1 MIVISATFVAEPLAR
16 PLAFMLE
23 ELGLAQEI
31 DFAPYHQVFQELLT
45 PGSAFA
51 RNRSGINIA
60 LIRLEDFVR
69 EPGAAEDPCQTVTRM
84 GKELGTALQAFAA
97 NAGGPLLLALLAP
110 SPAVPAALA
119 EAIAAANT
127 ALQAQL
133 ASQDNIGFLLTDEI
147 ERVAADQRYDAQR
160 DALAHIPYSDSHFA
174 TLALALAR
182 RIHALRA
189 TPAKVLVLD
198 CDNTLWRGVVGED
211 GVTGITLSAPYLALQ
226 EFALAQQ
233 RKGVL
238 LCLASKN
245 SEADVLDVLAQRSDM
260 RLRAADVVAHRI
272 NWLPKATN
280 LRSLAQELNL
290 GLDAFVFMDDN
301 PLECAQMR
309 AELPAVVT
317 LQVPAE
323 DGIVAWLNQVWN
335 FDKLATTEEDAKRT
349 QMYREN
355 AARRSLESSAGDIGE
370 FLAALNLQVE
380 IAVPADDEWA
390 RIEQLTQRTNQFNFS
405 TRRRSTAEL
414 KALQTQGVQVLRVR
428 VRDRFGDYGLVG
440 VMIAQTRGTALVV
453 DSFMLSCRVL
463 GRGVEHAM
471 LRSLGERASALGL
484 ASVDLELISS
494 ARNEPARA
502 FADSVAATWA
512 QTNEAGWHY
521 TIPVAQAL
529 LIAHQPG
536 HDPEAVTQA
545 RLGDEK
551 KSTATSSA
559 SAGTQERSQRYLRL
573 STVLVSGPAL
583 LRELDLQRRRPR
595 ALQTVAIAA
604 ASVIELRLKELWEEV
619 LGLDGLGVEDDY
631 FALGGTSLQSVKLFS
646 EIERRFGVPLR
657 LTTIL
662 AAPTVRALA
671 VLINP
676 QTAMTRSS
684 VVPLRTGHGG
694 NLFLVHDGLGE
705 TLLYV
710 NLARRLPAQLSV
722 FGIEPR
728 RLPGIALAHASME
741 EMAAYY
747 VEQMRAVQ
755 PQGPYHLGGMCAGGV
770 IAYAMAA
777 HLRTLGERVEV
788 VTILDGATPQ
798 ATQRSGRIAAQRL
811 GRVRALLDGAGTAG
825 GLLRNLPALAL
836 AVLRK
841 TSNTLRYESRAWLL
855 RQSVQWRFRL
865 LQTLLRHARPWPVWL
880 PALSVAQI
888 YDELDARYLPPALA
902 DVPVLLVRATQGE
915 DADTP
920 YKDIYRD
927 DDFGWA
933 QVAGQL
939 TLADV
944 AGGHASML
952 QDQHVDSLAAVL
964 LAQLPTWSAREAGG
978 LA

>member
-1 MIVISATFVAEPLAR
+1 MIVVSATFVAEPLGR

-31 DFAPYHQVFQELLT
+31 EFAPYHQVFQELLT

-69 EPGAAEDPCQTVTRM
+69 DAGVAVDPCQTVTLM
-84 GKELGTALQAFAA
+84 GAELSAALHTFAA
-97 NAGGPLLLALLAP
+97 SAGGPLLVALLAP
-110 SPAVPAALA
+110 SPIVPAAVA
-119 EAIAAANT
+119 HAIATANA
-127 ALQAQL
+127 ALQARL
-133 ASQDNIGFLLTDEI
+133 AGQDNIGFLLPDEI
-147 ERVAADQRYDAQR
+147 ERVALDQRYDAQR
-160 DALAHIPYSDSHFA
+160 DALAHIPFSDSHFA
-174 TLALALAR
+174 SLALALAR

-211 GVTGITLSAPYLALQ
+211 GVAGITLSAPYLALQ
-226 EFALAQQ
+226 AFALAQQ

-260 RLRAADVVAHRI
+260 CLRSADVVAHRI
-272 NWLPKATN
+272 NWLPKAAN
-280 LRSLAQELNL
+280 LRSLAAELNL

-323 DGIVAWLNQVWN
+323 DQIVAWLEHVWN

-355 AARRSLESSAGDIGE
+355 AARRSLESNASDIGE
-370 FLAALNLQVE
+370 FLAALNLQVD
-380 IAVPADDEWA
+380 IATPTDDEWA
-390 RIEQLTQRTNQFNFS
+390 RVEQLTQRTNQFNFS
-405 TRRRSTAEL
+405 TRRRSAAEL
-414 KALQTQGVQVLRVR
+414 KALQAQGAQVLRLR
-428 VRDRFGDYGLVG
+428 VQDRFGDYGLVG
-440 VMIAQTRGTALVV
+440 VMIALTRGTALAV
-453 DSFMLSCRVL
+453 DTFLLSCRVL

-502 FADSVAATWA
+502 FADSVAAAWA
-512 QTNEAGWHY
+512 QADAAGCHY
-521 TIPVAQAL
+521 AIPVAQAL

-551 KSTATSSA
+551 KSATPAAVGTA
-559 SAGTQERSQRYLRL
+559 QRSQRYTRL
-573 STVLVSGPAL
+573 STVLLSGRAL
-583 LRELDLQRRRPR
+583 LQELDRQQRRPR
-595 ALQTVAIAA
+595 ALDTVATAA
-604 ASVIELRLKELWEEV
+604 ASGIEQSLKELWEEV
-619 LGLDGLGVEDDY
+619 LGMDGLGVEDDY
-631 FALGGTSLQSVKLFS
+631 FALGGTSLQSVKLFG

-671 VLINP
+671 ALINP
-676 QTAMTRSS
+676 HTALARSS
-684 VVPLRTGHGG
+684 VVALRPGHAD

-705 TLLYV
+705 TLLYM
-710 NLARRLPAQLSV
+710 NLARRLPAHLSV

-741 EMAAYY
+741 EMAAFY
-747 VEQMRAVQ
+747 VEQMRSVQ
-755 PQGPYHLGGMCAGGV
+755 PQGPYRLGGMCAGGV

-798 ATQRSGRIAAQRL
+798 AAQRSGRIAAQRL
-811 GRVRALLDGAGTAG
+811 GRVRALLDSTGG
-825 GLLRNLPALAL
+825 GLLRRLPALAL
-836 AVLRK
+836 ALLRK
-841 TSNTLRYESRAWLL
+841 AGNTLRYEARAGFL
-855 RQSVQWRFRL
+855 RQSVQWRFAL
-865 LQTLLRHARPWPVWL
+865 LQTLLRQERSWPAWL

-902 DVPVLLVRATQGE
+902 DVPVLLLRATLGE

-920 YKDIYRD
+920 YKNIYRD

-952 QDQHVDSLAAVL
+952 QQTHVDSLASTL
-964 LAQLPTWSAREAGG
+964 LAHLPAWSEAPVGS
-978 LA
+978 AT

>member
-31 DFAPYHQVFQELLT
+31 EFAPYHQVFQELLT
-45 PGSAFA
+45 PGSTFA

-69 EPGAAEDPCQTVTRM
+69 ESGVADDPCQTVTLLGR
-84 GKELGTALQAFAA
+84 ELGSTLQAFAA
-97 NAGGPLLLALLAP
+97 SAGGPLLLGLLAP
-110 SPAVPAALA
+110 SASVPSALAVAIEAANAALQ
-119 EAIAAANT
+119 T
-127 ALQAQL
+127 HL
-133 ASQDNIGFLLTDEI
+133 AGQDRIGFLMADEI
-147 ERVAADQRYDAQR
+147 ERVAVDQRYDAQR

-174 TLALALAR
+174 SLALTLAR
-182 RIHALRA
+182 RIHALRT

-211 GVTGITLSAPYLALQ
+211 GVAGIGLSAPYLALQ

-245 SEADVLDVLAQRSDM
+245 SEADVLEVLAQRSEM

-280 LRSLAQELNL
+280 LRSLAAELNL

-323 DGIVAWLNQVWN
+323 DAIVAWLDHVWN
-335 FDKLATTEEDAKRT
+335 FDKLASTDEDAKRT

-370 FLAALNLQVE
+370 FLVALNLQVE
-380 IAVPADDEWA
+380 IAAPAKEEWA
-390 RIEQLTQRTNQFNFS
+390 RIEQLTQRTSQFNFS
-405 TRRRSTAEL
+405 TRRRSVAEL
-414 KALQTQGVQVLRVR
+414 KALQAQGATVLQVR

-440 VMIAQTRGTALVV
+440 VMIAQARGTALAV
-453 DSFMLSCRVL
+453 DSFLLSCRVL

-471 LRSLGERASALGL
+471 LRSLSEHASAIGL
-484 ASVDLELISS
+484 QSVDLELISS

-512 QTNEAGWHY
+512 EPDADGCHY
-521 TIPVAQAL
+521 AIPVAQAR
-529 LIAHQPG
+529 LIAHEPG

-545 RLGDEK
+545 RLGEEK
-551 KSTATSSA
+551 KSAMPA
-559 SAGTQERSQRYLRL
+559 NAGAGTPERSQRYTRL
-573 STVLVSGPAL
+573 STVLVSGQAL
-583 LRELDLQRRRPR
+583 LRALDQQRRRPR
-595 ALQTVAIAA
+595 AMHTVATAA
-604 ASVIELRLKELWEEV
+604 ASIIELRLKELWEEV
-619 LGLDGLGVEDDY
+619 LGIDALGVEDDY

-662 AAPTVRALA
+662 AAPTVRTLA
-671 VLINP
+671 ALINP
-676 QTAMTRSS
+676 HTAMARSS
-684 VVPLRTGHGG
+684 LVPLRAGHGG

-747 VEQMRAVQ
+747 VEQMRSVQ
-755 PQGPYHLGGMCAGGV
+755 AQGPYRLGGMCAGGV

-777 HLRTLGERVEV
+777 HLRAMGEQVEV

-798 ATQRSGRIAAQRL
+798 APQRVGRIASQRL
-811 GRVRALLDGAGTAG
+811 GRVRALLDGAGTTG
-825 GLLRNLPALAL
+825 GLLRSVPALAL
-836 AVLRK
+836 ALLRK
-841 TSNTLRYESRAWLL
+841 AGNTLRYESRAWLV

-865 LQTLLRHARPWPVWL
+865 LQLLLRHERHWPAWL

-888 YDELDARYLPPALA
+888 YEQLDARYLPPALA
-902 DVPVLLVRATQGE
+902 DVPVLLLRATQGE

-920 YKDIYRD
+920 YKVIYRD

-933 QVAGQL
+933 RLARQL

-952 QDQHVDSLAAVL
+952 QQAHVDSLTATL
-964 LAQLPTWSAREAGG
+964 LTHLPAWSEPPIRSAI
-978 LA
+978 